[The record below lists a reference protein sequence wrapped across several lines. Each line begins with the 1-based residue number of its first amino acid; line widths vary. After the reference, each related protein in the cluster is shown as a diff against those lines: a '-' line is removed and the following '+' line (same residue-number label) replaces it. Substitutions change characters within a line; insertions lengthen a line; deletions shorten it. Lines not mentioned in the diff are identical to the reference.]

1 MWGFE
6 NLSEAAVDVIAP
18 VTGGQIL
25 VNPDRYL
32 YPRKWETPL
41 AILQGQSGGVFVYSD
56 DTQFR
61 FKTFELARER

>member
-32 YPRKWETPL
+32 YPRKWETAL